1 MNKPRAFSFFTKQ
14 IAATVTGKVFSGQW
28 SNVGK
33 AMVQAV
39 VNGTGAVTATVPVY
53 GSNNGE
59 DWQLIG
65 TISLNDTTSDSD
77 VQAIDYP
84 WMFIRV
90 DLTAVTGT
98 GAEVTAIMAV

>member
-1 MNKPRAFSFFTKQ
+1 MNRPRAFSFFTKKDT
-14 IAATVTGKVFSGQW
+14 ATVTGEVFDGAW

-39 VNGTGAVTATVPVY
+39 VNGTGAVTATIPVY
-53 GSNNGE
+53 GSNNGI

-65 TISLNDTTSDSD
+65 TIALSDTTSDSD

-90 DLTAVTGT
+90 DLTAISGT
-98 GAEVTAIMAV
+98 GAEATAVMAI